1 MALNILKLNSEI
13 LGGGANQIAQS
24 LLMSYAQLDHQV
36 MMGIRGIRKGDNQNP
51 LIFEIPNEQSRNF
64 FYRKAKSLQQK
75 ALQKR
80 TPIIPKILNAVISYS
95 EPIRK
100 IKNHLGWEDFNYPG
114 SREML
119 DLIPFKPDIIHCHN
133 LHGNFFDLR
142 LLAILSKSYPVFIT
156 LHDCWTFTGHCVY
169 PYECEKWRNICHDCP
184 HLDKPVFIERD
195 ASSSNQRRKAD
206 IYRNSKLF
214 IASPSDWLTKMAKQ
228 SILKNADAEFRT
240 INNGVDEAL
249 FKKGSKSLAR
259 KDINLPNDDFIILF
273 MGSRASKNA
282 AKGFSNLIQLI
293 EYLSTKKL
301 SKKITFLVL
310 GDNFVTRE
318 FGENLCLKSGGWV
331 HDRNQVVK
339 YYQAADIYIHLANA
353 ENFPTTILEAM
364 HCSLPVIASKVGGIP
379 EQLIE
384 GKTGYCFENQEIEEI
399 ANCLVRLL
407 SNNGLREKLGNN
419 ARSEALNKYTRKKM
433 VNSYLEWFK
442 QVLAKDKKV
451 LHSSQI

>member
-1 MALNILKLNSEI
+1 MKILKINAEE
-13 LGGGANQIAQS
+13 LGGGANQIAKS
-24 LLMSYAQLDHQV
+24 LLDSYSKNGHITT
-36 MMGIRGIRKGDNQNP
+36 MGIRGIRKGKNQNS

-64 FYRKAKSLQQK
+64 IYRKAKSLQHE
-75 ALQKR
+75 ALQNM
-80 TPIIPKILNAVISYS
+80 TPIIPKLFNRIMSYS

-114 SREML
+114 SREIL
-119 DLIPFKPDIIHCHN
+119 DLVPFKPDVIHCHN

-195 ASSSNQRRKAD
+195 ASTRNQKIKAD
-206 IYRNSKLF
+206 IYKNSKLF

-240 INNGVDEAL
+240 INNGVDETL

-259 KDINLPNDDFIILF
+259 KDINLPNDGFIILF
-273 MGSRASKNA
+273 MGSAASKNA
-282 AKGFSNLIQLI
+282 AKGFSNLIQVI
-293 EYLSTKKL
+293 EHLSTKRIRD
-301 SKKITFLVL
+301 KITFLVL
-310 GDNFVTRE
+310 GDNFETRE
-318 FGENLCLKSGGWV
+318 FGENLCLKSGGWI
-331 HDRNQVVK
+331 HDRSEVVK

-364 HCSLPVIASKVGGIP
+364 HCSLPVIASKVGGIT
-379 EQLIE
+379 EQVIE

-399 ANCLVRLL
+399 ANCLIRLL
-407 SNNGLREKLGNN
+407 TNNVLREKLGNN
-419 ARSEALNKYTRKKM
+419 ANSEALNKYTQKKM
-433 VNSYLEWFK
+433 VNSYLEWFR